1 MFAVRKSHVRWC
13 AGRGQMVIGK
23 ECSPGRGPHFSRCH
37 TDESPGHLLAS
48 QTSQSRQLAAL
59 SDWTAR
65 KHLTRSAR
73 RADRRC
79 PQPFVDGSSLPPG
92 GQNDPGPGV
101 RRPSPG
107 SGCRAGTARA
117 TPRAASRPTRPTP
130 EAARTKPSGMC
141 ARSPPPGKAGIH
153 RDIAPRGNRLHYPR
167 ALVCRCQSTRPLQR
181 WTPGKHTGVGAAD
194 RARRPL
200 EPDLRATFA
209 FRMDAEIPCGKGI
222 FDKVRNPRVTPA
234 GNPPWRA
241 QRSRRH

>member
-1 MFAVRKSHVRWC
+1 
-13 AGRGQMVIGK
+13 MVIGK
-23 ECSPGRGPHFSRCH
+23 ECSPGRGTHFARCH
-37 TDESPGHLLAS
+37 TDESPGHLLSS
-48 QTSQSRQLAAL
+48 QTSHSRQLAAL

-79 PQPFVDGSSLPPG
+79 PQPFVDGSSLPPA
-92 GQNDPGPGV
+92 GQDDPGPGV
-101 RRPSPG
+101 RRPNPG
-107 SGCRAGTARA
+107 SGWRAGTARA
-117 TPRAASRPTRPTP
+117 TPRAASRPTPPTP
-130 EAARTKPSGMC
+130 EAPEP
-141 ARSPPPGKAGIH
+141 SPPGCAPVLRRPEKPEFTATSPHGE
-153 RDIAPRGNRLHYPR
+153 IAPRGNRLHYPR

-200 EPDLRATFA
+200 EPDLRATIA